1 MNDDADI
8 PGRSATDPGLRMGI
22 LALAVKNRTEAA
34 EAVNRL
40 ISDYG
45 ELVIG
50 RIGVPYRQKGFSV
63 IAMIV
68 EGTTDALGAFGGKL
82 GMLPAVKSKMVLF
95 DSTVPGQTDFQGA

>member
-1 MNDDADI
+1 MKSDAEI
-8 PGRSATDPGLRMGI
+8 PGRTVADVGLRMGI
-22 LALAVKNRTEAA
+22 LALAVKNRTDAA

-40 ISDYG
+40 ISEYG

-50 RIGVPYRQKGFSV
+50 RIGVPYRQKGLSV

-68 EGTTDALGAFGGKL
+68 EGTTDALGAFSGKL

-95 DSTVPGQTDFQGA
+95 DSTVPGQTDIQGV

>member
-1 MNDDADI
+1 MKETVDR
-8 PGRSATDPGLRMGI
+8 PEGEERMGI

-40 ISDYG
+40 ISEYG
-45 ELVIG
+45 NLVIG
-50 RIGVPYRQKGFSV
+50 RIGVPYRQKALSV

-68 EGTTDALGAFGGKL
+68 EGSTDELGAFSGKL

-95 DSTVPGQTDFQGA
+95 DQTVSGKTEMQGV

>member
-1 MNDDADI
+1 MNDAANT
-8 PGRSATDPGLRMGI
+8 PGRHPAGAETRMGI
-22 LALAVKNRTEAA
+22 LALAVKNRSEAA

-40 ISDYG
+40 ISEYG

-50 RIGVPYRQKGFSV
+50 RIGVPYRQKGLSV

-68 EGTTDALGAFGGKL
+68 EGTTDALGAFSGKL

-95 DSTVPGQTDFQGA
+95 DSTAPGQTDVQGS